1 MTIPD
6 KLGSISFGATMFASP
21 GRWTDRNEDVF
32 FNISRAGASADYLHG
47 VFNVNRTTRLPYG
60 FQWTV
65 RARMQWASDNLV
77 GSEQLGA
84 GGAYSVRG
92 YEEGKVIGDKG
103 AVFGTE
109 LIAPAIKPRA
119 RVGALKVPDSL
130 RFYSFYDAA
139 RLSSVNKAPGE
150 PANTELHSLGVGFR
164 YRLRNN
170 FNAEGAYGWQL
181 TDSGSSRSGDNSR
194 GHISVTLSF

>member
-1 MTIPD
+1 
-6 KLGSISFGATMFASP
+6 
-21 GRWTDRNEDVF
+21 
-32 FNISRAGASADYLHG
+32 
-47 VFNVNRTTRLPYG
+47 
-60 FQWTV
+60 
-65 RARMQWASDNLV
+65 MQWASDNLV

-84 GGAYSVRG
+84 GGTYSVRG
-92 YEEGKVIGDKG
+92 YEEGEAFGDKG

-109 LIAPAIKPRA
+109 LIAPAIKPLA
-119 RVGALKVPDSL
+119 RLGSPKAADDL
-130 RFYSFYDAA
+130 RFYGFYDAA
-139 RLSSVNKAPGE
+139 RLASVNKAPGE
-150 PANTELHSLGVGFR
+150 AANTELHSLGVGFR